1 MNAHYVE
8 RTFVNETKILHV
20 MDEIAIRAVNNLE
33 NCVNILVER
42 NGCTI
47 TIDDVI
53 LDSDSYSVGGI
64 TVTRVGRRITVSVPN
79 CVDQDLE
86 MEIICE
92 NMNGLDMLRFEVMR
106 GLNLRETSHGLL
118 GIILYV
124 LYTQ

>member
-1 MNAHYVE
+1 ME
-8 RTFVNETKILHV
+8 RTLAGETKVLHV
-20 MDEIAIRAVNNLE
+20 VDEIAIRAVNNLG
-33 NCVNILVER
+33 NCVNILVEK

-64 TVTRVGRRITVSVPN
+64 TVTRVGKRITVIVPN
-79 CVDQDLE
+79 CDDQDLE

-118 GIILYV
+118 GKHILYM
-124 LYTQ
+124 Q